1 MFGFSQKISVT
12 TTPHAYPN
20 FLNKNNNPFRMQM
33 PNCFG
38 YLSIFVDVGENLAMV
53 DDVTTPSNSLV
64 APIKKKNLK
73 KHRLT

>member
-1 MFGFSQKISVT
+1 MFGFSQKNSVT

-64 APIKKKNLK
+64 APIKKKSLK